1 MQTKKIKLNA
11 TEDVKEFVQG
21 ASKCDFDVDVYYNRI
36 LIDAKSILG
45 VLSMDL
51 NQILTVKYHGENG
64 DFDRVLAK
72 FAIA

>member
-1 MQTKKIKLNA
+1 MYRAQ
-11 TEDVKEFVQG
+11 
-21 ASKCDFDVDVYYNRI
+21 ASAILMWMFITTGI

-51 NQILTVKYHGENG
+51 NQILTVKCHGENG